1 MSWTAANTTSGED
14 AAEAIAA
21 AVSTAAL
28 IGQHGDGDAVR
39 LCMAVDDRVQG
50 DAGIASPPE
59 ILLPAIEPVP
69 VESIAKRAWKG
80 KRKRTRVPFQAYRL
94 KK

>member
-1 MSWTAANTTSGED
+1 MSWTAASTTSGDD

-39 LCMAVDDRVQG
+39 LCMAVDDSVQG
-50 DAGIASPPE
+50 DAVIASPPA
-59 ILLPAIEPVP
+59 ILLPAMEPVP
-69 VESIAKRAWKG
+69 VESIAKRRGREREKEQG
-80 KRKRTRVPFQAYRL
+80 CLFKRIG
-94 KK
+94 